1 MIVRDVGGKARL
13 EFPMGK
19 VLYETSGHISYARL
33 SPKADRIAFLDH
45 PFPLDDAGT
54 VAVIDLAGKKTTLTS
69 KWASEGG
76 LAWSASGDEVWFT
89 ATEAG
94 ANRSLYAVD
103 LNGKLRVVTRVP
115 GGLKLHDVT
124 RAGRVLLTRESPRVG
139 ILGMLAGDAREHDMS
154 FLDYSFASDIAPDAS
169 VLLFDEEGEAGGAN
183 YTVFIRKADHSPVVR
198 LGEGNAMAISPDG
211 KWALSMSPAP
221 NSPFVLLPTGT
232 GEHKTIQTG
241 GLAPEQAA
249 TWLPDSGS
257 LVYAASEPGHR
268 ARLYVQAIDA
278 QKGKAITPEGVG
290 IALPGFAVS
299 ADGKSVAAI
308 GADGKGALF
317 PIDGGEPRSFG
328 GVEPGE
334 FPLRFTPDGK
344 TIYLWKRGEVPA
356 RVTRLDVATGNREPW
371 KSLIP
376 ADPAGVERIS
386 NVVVTPDGKGYA
398 YCYTRLL
405 SDLFVVEGLR

>member
-1 MIVRDVGGKARL
+1 MPL
-13 EFPMGK
+13 GK
-19 VLYETSGHISYARL
+19 VLYETTGHVSYARL

-45 PFPLDDAGT
+45 PFSLDDAGA
-54 VAVIDLAGKKTTLTS
+54 VAVIDLAGKKTTLTG

-76 LAWSASGDEVWFT
+76 LAWSPKGDEVWFT

-94 ANRSLYAVD
+94 ANRSLYGVD

-115 GGLKLHDVT
+115 GGLKLHDV
-124 RAGRVLLTRESPRVG
+124 AKSGRVLLTRESPRVG
-139 ILGMLAGDAREHDMS
+139 ILGMLAGDPREHDMS
-154 FLDYSFASDIAPDAS
+154 FLDYSFAADIAPDAS

-183 YTVFIRKADHSPVVR
+183 YTVFIRKSDHSPVVR

-232 GEHKTIQTG
+232 GEHKAIQTQ

-249 TWLPDSGS
+249 AWLPDSGT
-257 LVYAASEPGHR
+257 VVFAAQEPGHR
-268 ARLYVQAIDA
+268 TRLYAQAVDA
-278 QKGKAITPEGVG
+278 QKAKPVTPEGIVV
-290 IALPGFAVS
+290 ALPGFAVS
-299 ADGKSVAAI
+299 PDGKWVAAI
-308 GADGKGALF
+308 QSDGKGGLF
-317 PIDGGEPRSFG
+317 PMDGGAPRAFA

-334 FPLRFTPDGK
+334 FPLRFSPDGK
-344 TIYLWKRGEVPA
+344 ALYLWKRGDVPA
-356 RVTRLDVATGNREPW
+356 RVTRVEIETGRREPW

-405 SDLFVVEGLR
+405 SDLFVVEGLK